1 MVSEVEQAPA
11 YRNTM
16 DELENLKKTNSQ
28 GMDYWLAREIHS
40 VLGYPV
46 WDKFVPVIERAASSL
61 RSNGIDPSHHIALTS
76 NMMGVGKGAKR
87 EVPDYFLSRSAC
99 RLIAMNGDPSKP
111 EVAGAQAYFLVQ
123 AERMERHDAN
133 EDDEERIRLR
143 EKVKKSFKVVSG
155 VAQEVGVPGPK
166 QGIFHDARYQG
177 LYKMTRREMMAS
189 KGIDPKANVFD
200 VMGALEL
207 SANDFQ
213 MNLAAETIKKENV
226 QGEVRAIQKNKE
238 VAERVRQ
245 TMIDSGSNPPEH
257 LAPAEPIKEVVK
269 RVKKAKPKKIA

>member
-1 MVSEVEQAPA
+1 MASKIEQVPA

-16 DELENLKKTNSQ
+16 LELENLKKTNSQ
-28 GMDYWLAREIHS
+28 GMEYWLAREIRS
-40 VLGYPV
+40 TLGYSV
-46 WDKFVPVIERAASSL
+46 WDKFEPVIGRAAASM
-61 RSNGIDPSHHIALTS
+61 RSNSIDPSHHIALTS
-76 NMMGVGKGAKR
+76 NMMGVGKGGTR
-87 EVPDYFLSRSAC
+87 EVADYFLSRSAC
-99 RLIAMNGDPSKP
+99 RLIAMNGDPTKP

-133 EDDEERIRLR
+133 EDDEERFRLR

-155 VAQEVGVPGPK
+155 VAQDVGVPGPK

-189 KGIDPKANVFD
+189 KGIDPKTNVFD

-226 QGEVRAIQKNKE
+226 QGEARAIQKNKE
-238 VAERVRQ
+238 VAQRVRR
-245 TMIDSGSNPPEH
+245 TMIDSGSNPPED
-257 LAPAEPIKEVVK
+257 LPPAEPIKEVVK
-269 RVKKAKPKKIA
+269 RIKKSKPKKIA